1 MARVIHVVITAICG
15 RWYATPVHEDE
26 SAGGPTGFDSRQAA
40 QRFCARAFPGVPI
53 SQGGMRAPRR
63 IVACPVV
70 AGFGAKSQG

>member
-1 MARVIHVVITAICG
+1 MARVIHIVITTVCG

-53 SQGGMRAPRR
+53 SLGGMRATRR
-63 IVACPVV
+63 IAACPVV
-70 AGFGAKSQG
+70 AGLGAKPQA